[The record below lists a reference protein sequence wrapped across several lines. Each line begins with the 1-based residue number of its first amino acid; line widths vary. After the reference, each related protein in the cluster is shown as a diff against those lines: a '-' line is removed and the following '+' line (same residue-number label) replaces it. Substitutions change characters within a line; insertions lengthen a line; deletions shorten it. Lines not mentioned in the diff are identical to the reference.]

1 MPLFLSTNPTLTL
14 PSSHPPLQAMEK
26 AEKEVETIHVIDL
39 NSQTYTISKK
49 SRVNDL
55 KEVRERGRV
64 LLTS

>member
-1 MPLFLSTNPTLTL
+1 
-14 PSSHPPLQAMEK
+14 MEK